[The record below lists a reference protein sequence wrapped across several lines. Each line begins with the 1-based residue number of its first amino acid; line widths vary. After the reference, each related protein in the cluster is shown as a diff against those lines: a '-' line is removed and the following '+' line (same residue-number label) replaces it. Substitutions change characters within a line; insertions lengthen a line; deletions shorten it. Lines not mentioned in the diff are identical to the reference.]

1 MFSEQNITKAMSQ
14 KELMAFVRD
23 MFEHDLLLD
32 LLCVIKNEDVKAKF
46 PEEHKRLESEWE
58 KIHHVEMYIGEVCA
72 RAMEKWFWPVYWNS
86 SKTKEDKLLA
96 YTKMIMFRKNRMN
109 RLNKVLYHRFKN
121 IVDYGRAN
129 GLFASRC

>member
-32 LLCVIKNEDVKAKF
+32 LLCVIKNEDIKTKF

-72 RAMEKWFWPVYWNS
+72 RVMEKWFWPVYWN

-109 RLNKVLYHRFKN
+109 RLNKVLYHRYKN
-121 IVDYGRAN
+121 IVDYGRAT

>member
-32 LLCVIKNEDVKAKF
+32 LLCVIKNEDVKTKF

-72 RAMEKWFWPVYWNS
+72 RVMEKWFWPVYWN

-109 RLNKVLYHRFKN
+109 RLNKVLYHRYKN
-121 IVDYGRAN
+121 IVDYGRAT